1 MFQQGVMPK
10 ECSGQL
16 VASCKAFNLPSGHVH
31 LQRWRC
37 IPVEVCHAEGLLIG
51 VQPPVVSQY
60 GWTEVMITTSHG
72 LPV

>member
-1 MFQQGVMPK
+1 MFQQGFTLK

-16 VASCKAFNLPSGHVH
+16 VASFNLPSGHVH